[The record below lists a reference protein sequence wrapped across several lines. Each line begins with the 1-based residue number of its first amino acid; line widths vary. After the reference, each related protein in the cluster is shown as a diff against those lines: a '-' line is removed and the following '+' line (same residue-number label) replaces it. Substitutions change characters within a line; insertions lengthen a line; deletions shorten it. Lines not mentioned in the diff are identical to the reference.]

1 MFKVILFYGL
11 VIIRHKLF
19 GHDIILKIIQGEILW
34 LENQQIT
41 LMSLKSK

>member
-1 MFKVILFYGL
+1 MSGRLSYME
-11 VIIRHKLF
+11 HKLF